1 MGIVYF
7 LLTKFADMFFG
18 NQPESD
24 YEMMGVMEDVY
35 DYEDYDYGNDYDY
48 DYDFTNNYG
57 NHYGNDYDFTNHY
70 GNHYGNDY
78 DYDFSDDRWFY
89 GYLV

>member
-35 DYEDYDYGNDYDY
+35 DYEDYDYGNDYD
-48 DYDFTNNYG
+48 
-57 NHYGNDYDFTNHY
+57 FTNHY
-70 GNHYGNDY
+70 GNDYGNDY

>member
-35 DYEDYDYGNDYDY
+35 DYEDYD
-48 DYDFTNNYG
+48 
-57 NHYGNDYDFTNHY
+57 FTNHY
-70 GNHYGNDY
+70 DNDY
-78 DYDFSDDRWFY
+78 NYDVSDDRWFY

>member
-7 LLTKFADMFFG
+7 LLTKFADVFFG

-48 DYDFTNNYG
+48 D
-57 NHYGNDYDFTNHY
+57 FTNHY
-70 GNHYGNDY
+70 GNDYGNDY

>member
-35 DYEDYDYGNDYDY
+35 DYEDYDYGNDYD
-48 DYDFTNNYG
+48 
-57 NHYGNDYDFTNHY
+57 NDYN
-70 GNHYGNDY
+70 Y
-78 DYDFSDDRWFY
+78 DVSDDRWFY

>member
-1 MGIVYF
+1 
-7 LLTKFADMFFG
+7 MFFG

-35 DYEDYDYGNDYDY
+35 DYEDYD
-48 DYDFTNNYG
+48 
-57 NHYGNDYDFTNHY
+57 FTNHY
-70 GNHYGNDY
+70 DNDY
-78 DYDFSDDRWFY
+78 NYDVSDDRWFY

>member
-57 NHYGNDYDFTNHY
+57 NDYDFT
-70 GNHYGNDY
+70 NHYGNDY

>member
-48 DYDFTNNYG
+48 DYEQSTELG
-57 NHYGNDYDFTNHY
+57 
-70 GNHYGNDY
+70 
-78 DYDFSDDRWFY
+78 
-89 GYLV
+89 

>member
-1 MGIVYF
+1 M
-7 LLTKFADMFFG
+7 
-18 NQPESD
+18 
-24 YEMMGVMEDVY
+24 Y

-48 DYDFTNNYG
+48 DYDFTN
-57 NHYGNDYDFTNHY
+57 HYGNDYDFT
-70 GNHYGNDY
+70 NHYGNDY

>member
-1 MGIVYF
+1 
-7 LLTKFADMFFG
+7 MFFG

-35 DYEDYDYGNDYDY
+35 DYEDYDYGNDYD
-48 DYDFTNNYG
+48 FT
-57 NHYGNDYDFTNHY
+57 NHYGNDY
-70 GNHYGNDY
+70 GNDY
-78 DYDFSDDRWFY
+78 NYDVSDDRWFY